1 MKDDIVYLVHILE
14 CIRRIEEDV
23 AEGQERFLASHMI
36 QDAVLRN
43 LQTLGES
50 AKRISEDRK
59 ASHPE
64 VEWPRIVAFRNV
76 LVHEYLGINLE
87 RVWQIAQRDVPP
99 LKQAVIVM
107 LREIGD
113 GGPLGSA

>member
-14 CIRRIEEDV
+14 CIRRIEEDI
-23 AEGQERFLASHMI
+23 AEGQERFLASHMV

-50 AKRISEDRK
+50 AKRISEKRK
-59 ASHPE
+59 ESHLE

-99 LKQAVIVM
+99 LKQAVVAM
-107 LREIGD
+107 LGNIGSE
-113 GGPLGSA
+113 GSA